1 MSSNWSMD
9 MIIILC
15 IITCTNLLFLKVS
28 SLERQHLKYKVD
40 QDLEKSIAYV
50 LDYCNENLESKDIDI
65 KNLENTAESR
75 YLNHFDVIVNICRLV
90 RNETTHQQGK
100 KLFLWYCKPKNWN
113 DIVENVQKLL
123 YIDSF
128 SFRFYQRWSK
138 WKNTD

>member
-15 IITCTNLLFLKVS
+15 IITCTSLLFLKVS
-28 SLERQHLKYKVD
+28 SLERQHLLKYKVD

-90 RNETTHQQGK
+90 RNETAHQQGK
-100 KLFLWYCKPKNWN
+100 KLLLW
-113 DIVENVQKLL
+113 
-123 YIDSF
+123 
-128 SFRFYQRWSK
+128 
-138 WKNTD
+138 